1 MEGIGIMKMN
11 QNQQITL
18 LLIIDFIFALVSIVT
33 IKRKPLWTNFLIK
46 RILTLLFCNIVF
58 FLTLYLLH

>member
-1 MEGIGIMKMN
+1 MKMN

-33 IKRKPLWTNFLIK
+33 INRKPLWTNFLIK

>member
-1 MEGIGIMKMN
+1 MEGREIMKMN

-18 LLIIDFIFALVSIVT
+18 LLIIDFIFVLVSIVT

>member
-1 MEGIGIMKMN
+1 MN
-11 QNQQITL
+11 HNQQLIL
-18 LLIIDFIFALVSIVT
+18 VLIIDFIFVLVSTVT

-58 FLTLYLLH
+58 FLSLYLHH